1 MYTPLLLQVALLASA
16 APPIGIEPEVASAL
30 EMSFEASPRLAAKA
44 RLLAET
50 DPRPLVLMARRLG
63 LESPGPAIRVQLV
76 DESSPAAAATEPW
89 IHAWAYGSLATVVLL
104 AEREPGYP
112 DGSLEELLRHE
123 VAHVLIYRAAAGH
136 DVPRWFNEGVALE
149 LSRPWGLE
157 DRSRLSLALLLN
169 ERIPITALDRKFAGG
184 RGEVQ
189 RAYALSG
196 ALVREIVRAFGP
208 GVLAEILEG
217 RALGVEFE
225 RAFFRA
231 TGVEVSGFEA
241 GFWRRYSLWYRWL
254 PLVTSSLALWLVI
267 VLLALWAGAVRRRR
281 RAALEAAWSED
292 TESDPPIN

>member
-196 ALVREIVRAFGP
+196 ALVREIVRAF
-208 GVLAEILEG
+208 
-217 RALGVEFE
+217 E